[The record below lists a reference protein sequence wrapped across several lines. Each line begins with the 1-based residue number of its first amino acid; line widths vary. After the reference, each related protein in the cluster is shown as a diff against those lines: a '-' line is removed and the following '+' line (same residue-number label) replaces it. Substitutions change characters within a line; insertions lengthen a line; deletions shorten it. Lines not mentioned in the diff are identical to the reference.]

1 MTVSTR
7 RAAAF
12 LALAMLGRWHD
23 TANANEPLRLRVLS
37 YNIRHGEGMDGKVD
51 LERIAKVI
59 GSVKPDLV
67 ALQEVDQKTRRTGEV
82 DQPAE
87 LARLTGMRQVFGGNI
102 SFQGGRYGNAMLSRL
117 PVKRSENHP
126 LPTFYQGE
134 QRGVMEAEVE
144 ALGGHPP
151 VLFFVTHLD
160 YRGNSRERPASAER
174 INGLVAKSP
183 NRPAVIAGDLNDRIG
198 SETLKSFE
206 ASWAR
211 ANASELPTFPSDNP
225 NRQIDFIL
233 FRPQNRWKVIEARV
247 LDEPVA
253 SDHRPYFVVLE
264 LNTEPEAPR

>member
-1 MTVSTR
+1 MRVSTR
-7 RAAAF
+7 HAVF
-12 LALAMLGRWHD
+12 LALAMLAHWHG
-23 TANANEPLRLRVLS
+23 AHAGEPLRLRVLS

-87 LARLTGMRQVFGGNI
+87 LARLTGMHPVFGGNI
-102 SFQGGRYGNAMLSRL
+102 PFQGGRYGNALLSRL

-134 QRGVMEAEVE
+134 QRGVMEAEIE
-144 ALGGHPP
+144 ASGGHPP
-151 VLFFVTHLD
+151 ILFFVTHLD

-174 INGLVAKSP
+174 INGLVAKASD
-183 NRPAVIAGDLNDRIG
+183 RPAVVTGDLNDRIG
-198 SETLKSFE
+198 SETLKGFE
-206 ASWAR
+206 TTWSR
-211 ANASELPTFPSDNP
+211 VNAAEQPTFPSDKP

-233 FRPQNRWKVIEARV
+233 FRPQSRWKVIEARV
-247 LDEPVA
+247 LEEPMA
-253 SDHRPYFVVLE
+253 SDHRPYFAVLE
-264 LNTEPEAPR
+264 LNTGSETPR